1 MALRDHRV
9 FNRGRQTQSD
19 AKKEQVHNDIQG
31 LIEKNIFDT
40 AVVAEFISDPEE
52 FLATTVEIDE
62 SSLGS
67 SLRSKIK
74 QSGANKASTMFDE
87 LTTGTKKVENPY
99 LVQLMPKNSIIA
111 YNITNAKNHSS
122 PDPEVFFPFFPA
134 HFSMPVKTGEHVWC
148 FYENIGK
155 KRVGYWVFRKS
166 STMQVDDLNYTFL
179 ERQVPISTLISTKQ
193 DPNTSLNKGKFKTL
207 VRNLGYKFEDFRA
220 GGDGSGALKVDIDK
234 LVADSISYKEEFIGE
249 PVPRHSKKCS
259 DLVLQGSNNTIIT
272 MTHLNRTE
280 SGTIILAAGKSMGTI
295 SSGELTVKNTRGDSA
310 KSFEHNELDKTTML
324 HSDIKIENEGSTDD
338 SKASLT
344 ITEDTG
350 GSILA
355 QAANSSFLKM
365 DTNEAALSRNALF
378 DYSNSQI
385 TLIDDQIGIEA
396 PSIVSI
402 RAPNGEIKLA
412 YTGDAEN
419 PTLAADILMNDGD
432 QPYVRYEELSEILK
446 DIVDDIATINA
457 FVEIFINPPVELTGL
472 SGPVG
477 PVLEAISNAVQGVI
491 SINAPAVPTANFPK
505 IEGSL
510 AGSYTSAI
518 LKIGNINTPG
528 TIASNKIFGS

>member
-1 MALRDHRV
+1 MTLRDHRV

-19 AKKEQVHNDIQG
+19 TKMEQVKDNIQG
-31 LIEKNIFDT
+31 LFEKNVFDT

-74 QSGANKASTMFDE
+74 TSGGNKVSTMFDE

-111 YNITNAKNHSS
+111 YNITDAKNHSS
-122 PDPEVFFPFFPA
+122 PDPEIFFPFFPA

-166 STMQVDDLNYTFL
+166 STIQVDDLNYTFL
-179 ERQVPISTLISTKQ
+179 ERQIPISTLISTKQ
-193 DPNTSLNKGKFKTL
+193 DPNTALNKGKFKTL

-220 GGDGSGALKVDIDK
+220 GGDGSGALKVDVDK

-280 SGTIILAAGKSMGTI
+280 TGTIILAAGKSMGTVA
-295 SSGELTVKNTRGDSA
+295 SGELTVKNTRGDSS
-310 KSFEHNELDKTTML
+310 KSFEHDEIDKTTML
-324 HSDIKIENEGSTDD
+324 HSDEKIENEGSTDN

-344 ITEDTG
+344 ITEDAG

-355 QAANSSFLKM
+355 QAANGSFLKM
-365 DTNEAALSRNALF
+365 DSGDISLSRTSDF

-385 TLIDDQIGIEA
+385 TLLDDNIDIKSARVNINDADEPYVKYSTLKPLLDKMANSIILLQEIVVSNPGLLVDPATIATATAAAATAATNGFFPGDEAYNFTVNLAVKAITAPFEQSALALAASVNGQPGKLEISDLETTGGGLNA
-396 PSIVSI
+396 PS
-402 RAPNGEIKLA
+402 PLG
-412 YTGDAEN
+412 
-419 PTLAADILMNDGD
+419 
-432 QPYVRYEELSEILK
+432 SE
-446 DIVDDIATINA
+446 T
-457 FVEIFINPPVELTGL
+457 
-472 SGPVG
+472 
-477 PVLEAISNAVQGVI
+477 
-491 SINAPAVPTANFPK
+491 
-505 IEGSL
+505 
-510 AGSYTSAI
+510 
-518 LKIGNINTPG
+518 
-528 TIASNKIFGS
+528 IFGS